1 MEQTRQR
8 TQQRPQNPRPRR
20 KKRRAPVRELAIC
33 AAVIF
38 VAGFLMGFLIR
49 GAFIPKEEKPAET
62 TLPPVET
69 TTEPKAQPPVPL
81 DDWRLV
87 LVNAANPLPEDYS
100 VSMTQLSDGL
110 QVDKRCYSDLQA
122 MLNACTGAGLVP
134 RLESAYRDWAQ
145 QNERFDQE
153 MARLVA
159 EGMNHAQAEKETAK
173 TVAEAGCSEHHLG
186 LAVDIIDTREWSLE
200 QSQEDLPAQQW
211 LMKNCWKYG
220 FILRYP
226 DDKIDITGIIYEPWH
241 YRYVGLEL
249 AEELHNSGLTLE
261 EYIDSLD

>member
-8 TQQRPQNPRPRR
+8 TQQRPQNARPRR
-20 KKRRAPVRELAIC
+20 KKRRAPIRELAIC

-62 TLPPVET
+62 TAPPVET

-87 LVNAANPLPEDYS
+87 LVNAANPLPEGYAVD
-100 VSMTQLSDGL
+100 MTQLSDGL

-122 MLNACTGAGLVP
+122 MLDACTAAGLSP
-134 RLESAYRDWAQ
+134 RLESAYRDREEQDRRIDEKIA
-145 QNERFDQE
+145 D
-153 MARLVA
+153 LV
-159 EGMNHAQAEKETAK
+159 ESGMNHAGAEQEALKSMA
-173 TVAEAGCSEHHLG
+173 AAGCSEHHLG
-186 LAVDIIDTREWSLE
+186 LAVDIADK
-200 QSQEDLPAQQW
+200 DAQQW
-211 LMKNCWKYG
+211 LQEHSWEYG

-226 DDKIDITGIIYEPWH
+226 GDKTAETGLAYDPGH
-241 YRYVGLEL
+241 YRYVGRE
-249 AEELHNSGLTLE
+249 AAKEMWESGLCLE
-261 EYIDSLD
+261 EYLRQYQ

>member
-8 TQQRPQNPRPRR
+8 TQQRPQNARPRR
-20 KKRRAPVRELAIC
+20 KKRRAPIRELAIC

-49 GAFIPKEEKPAET
+49 GAFVPKEEKPAET

-122 MLNACTGAGLVP
+122 MLNACTAAGLSP

-159 EGMNHAQAEKETAK
+159 DGKLPREKFDNSYNAWKNHISHGNCYRLGKDMDHKIKKLIEKGEG
-173 TVAEAGCSEHHLG
+173 
-186 LAVDIIDTREWSLE
+186 
-200 QSQEDLPAQQW
+200 
-211 LMKNCWKYG
+211 
-220 FILRYP
+220 
-226 DDKIDITGIIYEPWH
+226 
-241 YRYVGLEL
+241 
-249 AEELHNSGLTLE
+249 
-261 EYIDSLD
+261 